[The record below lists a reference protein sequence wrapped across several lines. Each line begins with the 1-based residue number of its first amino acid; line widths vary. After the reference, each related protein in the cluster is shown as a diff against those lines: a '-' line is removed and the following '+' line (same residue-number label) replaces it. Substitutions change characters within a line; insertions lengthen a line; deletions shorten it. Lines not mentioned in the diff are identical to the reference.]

1 MFVFFFNFCF
11 FSQGWGDGRGRDG
24 GGGQEGLSRGA
35 WHDGEVNSLVTCS
48 FFVLLV
54 KYVIV
59 TFVMVMF
66 AFLSAIS
73 ELSAWISSTPH
84 LAKVHF
90 HFLIKKKSAIKM
102 MVTK

>member
-1 MFVFFFNFCF
+1 MEEVARKDF
-11 FSQGWGDGRGRDG
+11 
-24 GGGQEGLSRGA
+24 QEEPGMMERSTHL
-35 WHDGEVNSLVTCS
+35 SLVLQVED
-48 FFVLLV
+48 VL
-54 KYVIV
+54 VIIV
-59 TFVMVMF
+59 VVMF

>member
-1 MFVFFFNFCF
+1 MEEVARKDF
-11 FSQGWGDGRGRDG
+11 
-24 GGGQEGLSRGA
+24 QEEPGMMERSTHL
-35 WHDGEVNSLVTCS
+35 SLV
-48 FFVLLV
+48 LQV
-54 KYVIV
+54 KDVIV
-59 TFVMVMF
+59 IIIVVVMF

-90 HFLIKKKSAIKM
+90 HLLIKKKSVIKM

>member
-1 MFVFFFNFCF
+1 MEEVARKDFQEEPGMMERSTHLSLVFCF
-11 FSQGWGDGRGRDG
+11 
-24 GGGQEGLSRGA
+24 
-35 WHDGEVNSLVTCS
+35 TS
-48 FFVLLV
+48 F
-54 KYVIV
+54 IV
-59 TFVMVMF
+59 VVMF

>member
-1 MFVFFFNFCF
+1 MFVFFFFFNFCF
-11 FSQGWGDGRGRDG
+11 YQGWGDGGGGDG

-35 WHDGEVNSLVTCS
+35 WHDGEVNSLVTC
-48 FFVLLV
+48 FFVLQV
-54 KYVIV
+54 KDVIV
-59 TFVMVMF
+59 AIIVVVMF

-90 HFLIKKKSAIKM
+90 HLLIKKSL
-102 MVTK
+102 

>member
-1 MFVFFFNFCF
+1 MVVENKVGVMAEAEMEEVARTDFQEEPGMMERSTHLSLVFCF
-11 FSQGWGDGRGRDG
+11 
-24 GGGQEGLSRGA
+24 
-35 WHDGEVNSLVTCS
+35 TS
-48 FFVLLV
+48 F
-54 KYVIV
+54 IV
-59 TFVMVMF
+59 VVMF

-73 ELSAWISSTPH
+73 ELAAWISSTPH

>member
-1 MFVFFFNFCF
+1 MEEVARKDF
-11 FSQGWGDGRGRDG
+11 
-24 GGGQEGLSRGA
+24 QEEPGMMERSTHL
-35 WHDGEVNSLVTCS
+35 

-54 KYVIV
+54 KDVIV
-59 TFVMVMF
+59 VIIMVVMF